1 MNNTDEVSDSVETA
15 TDLAPSEEDAGE
27 TRDRISKLCGSP
39 FWNASLS
46 WDGDLPDM
54 GICMERTVL
63 IWGPCILLWAL
74 APLQVYLLR
83 RRGLCYMPWTC
94 LRITKVVISVL
105 LIVIAGAEL
114 IWALVLSAQ
123 GFPLPSNEYL
133 APVILMSSYTLQL
146 GLVLLG
152 RHHGEKS
159 SGVIYCFWAAL
170 VVCGVPQFI
179 TTVLYTV
186 HRNDQLHVLLVVTFL
201 LQYIGAISLFIV
213 NCFVDNPPESKWFN
227 KSKSSFPE
235 YDASFISRM
244 TFHWANGMVWRGY
257 KTTLKAD
264 DLWELPS
271 RIRATN
277 LDREWDIAWQ
287 SELSAITQR
296 KIPGDDVTALPK
308 VSVLRVLLRL
318 FFLPFFMATLL
329 YVASE
334 LMVFATPRLLS
345 ALISF
350 TTDGNE
356 PAWHGYL
363 YALLLML
370 ITLLTTFVKNIFYYI
385 DQTLATQLRSTI
397 MSAVYRKALVLSNSS
412 RRESTVGE
420 IVNLM
425 SIDSQRLSDTLLY
438 INLAWGAPIVIS
450 LALYEL
456 WQLLGP
462 SVLSGLAVLILLI
475 PINSV
480 VANKIKNLQTS
491 QMKFKDKR
499 IKLLNEIIN
508 GIKVLKL
515 YAWEGSFAK
524 QVEVIR
530 KDEISVLR
538 KSAYFQAFASFVWLA
553 TPYLV
558 ALGSFATFV
567 MVSEENV
574 LDAKTAFVA
583 ISLFNI
589 MRMPITQ
596 LPASIAQA
604 IQANVALKRLGKYF
618 GSSNIDLSAVCQ
630 DTEENSAVAVH
641 GGQFSWGAINDEEP
655 WTLKNIDMTVSYKS
669 LVAVVGSVGSGKSSL
684 FSALLGEMQKE
695 AGRVIINGRVAY
707 VSQQAWLQNA
717 TLKDN
722 IIWGEPLDE
731 EKYRKVIEACALLP
745 DLEMLPG
752 GDLTEIGEK
761 GINLSGGQKQ
771 RISLA
776 RAAYSNAEI
785 ILLDDPLS
793 AVDAHVGRHIFQNLI
808 GPKGLM
814 TGKTRILVT
823 HAIWVLPQVDE
834 IFVVRDGSVVER
846 GTYNQLLSQG
856 GNFAQFLLQHIN
868 TKDSIDEEDN
878 ELDELCDQLEGTPSG
893 QALLRQLSRHSKAE
907 DGRVGTIK
915 RRRRNSSTGSSRHHS
930 ESENELTGSSK
941 NLLKGSLPADGIK
954 SNDAKKNGQI
964 LIHEEKVEI
973 GKVKWKVYQFYA
985 QSIGLVAA
993 SLPIIFYIIAQ
1004 VCQAG
1009 SNVWLAQY
1017 SSESTAVGNETM
1029 ADFDRTGF
1037 LLGYGGFGIGQSLF
1051 FYLGSLVTWTG
1062 TMMAGKNI
1070 HKRLLENVLCLPMK
1084 FFDTNPS
1091 GRVMNRMSK
1100 EMDVLDSVLPMLIGA
1115 TLTCFA
1121 QVLTTLIVIIASTPI
1136 VLVVILPVTVAYYY
1150 IQKIYISTAR
1160 QIKRLESLAKSPI
1173 FSYFSESLQGVS
1185 LIRAFK
1191 KQDDFVKECQ
1201 RKVDYAAKAFV
1212 TNLAT
1217 NRWLLVR
1224 LECLGNLITFA
1235 AAIFAVS
1242 GRETMHPGVVG
1253 LSITYA
1259 LNVTVILNWLVRM
1272 TAEVEA
1278 NIVSVERIREYI
1290 EEEQEAPWKLA
1301 GKEPAKS
1308 WPDQGCIT
1316 FSKYEAR
1323 YRPGLELVI
1332 KGISCKINPGEKV
1345 GIVGRTGAG
1354 KSSLT
1359 LCLFRIVEA
1368 AGGSID
1374 IDGKDISKI
1383 GLHDLRGRLSIIPQD
1398 PVLFSGPLRINLDPF
1413 SAHSDEEVWQA
1424 LENAHLKDYVKS
1436 QTHALHTAIDEGG
1449 ANLSVGQRQLV
1460 CLARALLR
1468 KSKILVLDEATAAVD
1483 LDTDDLIQATIRKE
1497 FADCTILTIA
1507 HRLNN
1512 IMGSDRVM
1520 VMDKGKIAEFSSPSE
1535 LLSDKNSIFYG
1546 MAKDAGLV

>member
-1 MNNTDEVSDSVETA
+1 MNISDEMSVSTENSSYLVPRDDVEGTL
-15 TDLAPSEEDAGE
+15 DH
-27 TRDRISKLCGSP
+27 ISNLCGSP
-39 FWNASLS
+39 LWNASLS
-46 WDGDLPDM
+46 WDGELPDM
-54 GICMERTVL
+54 GLCMERTVL
-63 IWGPCILLWAL
+63 IWGPCLLLWVL
-74 APLQVYLLR
+74 APVHVYLLR
-83 RRGLCYMPWTC
+83 RRGLRYVPWTY
-94 LRITKVVISVL
+94 LRKTKVVISVL
-105 LIVIAGAEL
+105 LIVLTAVEL
-114 IWALVLSAQ
+114 IWAIILSSQ
-123 GFPLPSNEYL
+123 GLPLPSNEFL

-146 GLVLLG
+146 VLVILG
-152 RHHGEKS
+152 RHHGEKT
-159 SGVIYCFWAAL
+159 SGIIYCFWTAL
-170 VVCGVPQFI
+170 ILCGVPQFI
-179 TTVLYTV
+179 TTVVYIV
-186 HRNDQLHVLLVVTFL
+186 HKNDQLDILLVVTFL
-201 LQYIGAISLFIV
+201 LQYIGAIALFIV
-213 NCFVDNPPESKWFN
+213 NCFADSPPESKWFN
-227 KSKSSFPE
+227 KPKSSFPE
-235 YDASFISRM
+235 YDASFISRI

-257 KTTLKAD
+257 KSTLKMD
-264 DLWELPS
+264 DLWELPTHV
-271 RIRATN
+271 RTIN
-277 LDREWDIAWQ
+277 LDKEWDIAWQ
-287 SELSAITQR
+287 TELSAITQR

-308 VSVLRVLLRL
+308 VSVLHVLLRL
-318 FFLPFFMATLL
+318 FFLPFFLATLL

-334 LMVFATPRLLS
+334 VMVFATPRLLS
-345 ALISF
+345 ALINY
-350 TTDGNE
+350 TTDDSE
-356 PAWHGYL
+356 PTWHGYF

-385 DQTLATQLRSTI
+385 DQTLGTQLRSTI
-397 MSAVYRKALVLSNSS
+397 MSAVYRKALVLSNSA

-450 LALYEL
+450 IALYEL

-462 SVLSGLAVLILLI
+462 SVLAGVAVLILLI

-480 VANKIKNLQTS
+480 VANKIKILQTS
-491 QMKFKDKR
+491 QMQFKDRR

-508 GIKVLKL
+508 GIKALKL

-530 KDEISVLR
+530 KEEISVLR

-558 ALGSFATFV
+558 ALASFATFV
-567 MVSEENV
+567 LVSEDNV

-596 LPASIAQA
+596 LPATIAQA

-618 GSSNIDLSAVCQ
+618 VSPDIDLSAVCQ
-630 DTEENSAVAVH
+630 DEEENSAVAVH
-641 GGQFSWGAINDEEP
+641 GGQFSWGTVNDEEP
-655 WTLKNIDMTVSYKS
+655 WILKNIDITVSYKS
-669 LVAVVGSVGSGKSSL
+669 LVAVVGSVGSGKSSIM
-684 FSALLGEMQKE
+684 SALLGEMHKE

-717 TLKDN
+717 SLKDN

-731 EKYRKVIEACALLP
+731 IKYRKVIEACALLP

-752 GDLTEIGEK
+752 GDMTEIGEK

-776 RAAYSNAEI
+776 RAAYSNADI

-834 IFVVRDGSVVER
+834 IFVVQDGSVVER
-846 GTYNQLLSQG
+846 GTYKELLSHE

-868 TKDSIDEEDN
+868 TKDSIEEEDN
-878 ELDELCDQLEGTPSG
+878 DLGELLDQLEETPSG
-893 QALLRQLSRHSKAE
+893 QVLLKQLSRHNSKAE
-907 DGRVGTIK
+907 DGRVVSIK
-915 RRRRNSSTGSSRHHS
+915 RRRRTSSTGSSRHQS

-941 NLLKGSLPADGIK
+941 NLFKGSLPADGIK

-964 LIHEEKVEI
+964 LIHDEKVEI

-985 QSIGLVAA
+985 QSIGMAAA
-993 SLPIIFYIIAQ
+993 SLPILFFIIAQ

-1017 SSESTAVGNETM
+1017 SSNSTTVGNETIE
-1029 ADFDRTGF
+1029 DFDRTGF

-1100 EMDVLDSVLPMLIGA
+1100 DIDVLDSILPMLMGA
-1115 TLTCFA
+1115 VLTCFA
-1121 QVLTTLIVIIASTPI
+1121 QVLTTLIVIIVSTPI
-1136 VLVVILPVTVAYYY
+1136 VLVVVIPVAVAYYY

-1191 KQDDFVKECQ
+1191 KQEDFIAECQ
-1201 RKVDYAAKAFV
+1201 KKIDYAAKAFV

-1224 LECLGNLITFA
+1224 LECLGNLITA
-1235 AAIFAVS
+1235 SAAIFAVA
-1242 GRETMHPGVVG
+1242 GRGTIHPGIVG

-1290 EEEQEAPWKLA
+1290 EEEQEAPWKIK
-1301 GKEPAKS
+1301 GQEPPKS

-1323 YRPGLELVI
+1323 YRQGLELVL
-1332 KGISCKINPGEKV
+1332 KGISCQISSGEKV

-1359 LCLFRIVEA
+1359 LCLFRIIEA
-1368 AGGSID
+1368 AGGSIS
-1374 IDGKDISKI
+1374 IDGRDISKI

-1398 PVLFSGPLRINLDPF
+1398 PVLFSGTLRINLDPF
-1413 SAHSDEEVWQA
+1413 NTYSDAEVWQA

-1436 QTHALHTAIDEGG
+1436 QTHALNTTIDEGG

-1468 KSKILVLDEATAAVD
+1468 KCKILVLDEATAAVD

-1512 IMGSDRVM
+1512 IMESDRVL

-1535 LLSDKNSIFYG
+1535 LLSKKNSIFYS